1 MSVSDWYKNKE
12 LLCWHHAVVNGQI
25 NEVEFPMPKL
35 VIKQDLPEVSIQEK
49 LEGLLRVVLPVLL
62 AVIAVAA
69 LLSLYITRDSVMP
82 GAAIGDSGQQIDLP
96 AMYTEQEERLNKL
109 GREFEAQEKT
119 ELESYNKHSTL
130 VVKANELLT
139 KLAELDGKVAS
150 LDVPTETKQA
160 LLSRHQY
167 QKDYWEAKR
176 VFHHLRLSH
185 FAKPVDAPAL
195 AATVTVPQE
204 PDETIPSQTTE
215 KRDGKLSGED
225 AAPVPAL
232 PDGFCPLFGP
242 GAKACRPDTN
252 DKAP

>member
-1 MSVSDWYKNKE
+1 
-12 LLCWHHAVVNGQI
+12 
-25 NEVEFPMPKL
+25 MPKL

-49 LEGLLRVVLPVLL
+49 LESLLRVALPVLL

-69 LLSLYITRDSVMP
+69 LLSLYVTRDSATP

-96 AMYTEQEERLNKL
+96 AMYTEQEEQMNKL

-139 KLAELDGKVAS
+139 KIAELDSKVAS
-150 LDVPTETKQA
+150 LDVSTETKQA

-185 FAKPVDAPAL
+185 FAKPVDTSAL
-195 AATVTVPQE
+195 ASTVTVPNI
-204 PDETIPSQTTE
+204 PGETIPSKTE
-215 KRDGKLSGED
+215 VKKDGETLSAVE
-225 AAPVPAL
+225 AAPKPAL
-232 PDGFCPLFGP
+232 PDDFCPLFGP
-242 GAKACRPDTN
+242 GAKACRPGAD
-252 DKAP
+252 DKTP